1 MTESRFSDW
10 CREVPDSITGDPLWK
25 QKAYRFA
32 LYASDLVWEDAA
44 LFQKDRR
51 AWGISDQVVRS
62 VGSISA
68 NIAEGYSRGGGR
80 DRARFYEYALGSA
93 RESRDWYYKSRHLLP
108 PEAVEKRLDLMTHL
122 IRLLVTMTRTER
134 SVHLREPEG
143 AYSALGVPDA

>member
-1 MTESRFSDW
+1 MEDSRFGDW
-10 CREVPDSITGDPLWK
+10 CREVPGTISGDALWK
-25 QKAYRFA
+25 VKAYRLA

-44 LFQKDRR
+44 LLQKDRR

-62 VGSISA
+62 VGSVSA

-93 RESRDWYYKSRHLLP
+93 RESRDWYYKARRLLA

-122 IRLLVTMTRTER
+122 IRLLTTMTRNER
-134 SVHLREPEG
+134 SVHLREPETD
-143 AYSALGVPDA
+143 YDAT